1 MDHLRS
7 STAVI
12 FTAYCFCFWDRRREE
27 RRPLRPD
34 RRLVIPTALV
44 PRFRVRR
51 LTLPT
56 RLMRLVPRLTVL
68 RRRPRRDAIILWM
81 SIIVGDAWVLQ
92 VQSIKGQIRNCK
104 QNCRQDPRYKGEAD
118 RFQDSETHQKDHDVE
133 EKYTNMEGRCYI
145 RQSGG

>member
-1 MDHLRS
+1 
-7 STAVI
+7 
-12 FTAYCFCFWDRRREE
+12 
-27 RRPLRPD
+27 
-34 RRLVIPTALV
+34 
-44 PRFRVRR
+44 
-51 LTLPT
+51 
-56 RLMRLVPRLTVL
+56 
-68 RRRPRRDAIILWM
+68 M

-133 EKYTNMEGRCYI
+133 EKYTNMEGGCYI